1 MAMTLTEDAFIEALE
16 QANKERFDNPE
27 WEFNDAQERAI
38 RYGEGPLWV
47 IAGPGSGK
55 TEVLVSRALLLM
67 LVRDVD
73 PESIMLTTF
82 TRKAAQALE
91 ERIMER
97 LTELGYDDAVDPNRM
112 RIGTLHQLCDQ
123 IMGDYTYEEYGM
135 TQLLDDAGQDIFIRQ
150 ESDFTDLLAGNDVQ
164 DDWDA
169 IEDPIDALWMEF
181 QTVYPQYWYLSESN
195 DPSKIRA
202 AQAASQLLNRVSQ
215 YRADVDELQA
225 SDDVRL
231 RILGEAVERHRETLA
246 EESRCDFARIQEI
259 FLDFLDSES
268 GDRFVQETSE
278 TPALEHVL
286 VDEYQDTNP
295 LQQEIYFEV
304 AATMGEPNITVVGD
318 DDQALYRFRGST
330 VECLIEFQNRITNRL
345 TLDPSAVGQVQLKT
359 NYRSTPEIVE
369 WCNRYID
376 NQPLMNEP
384 GARAPGKEP
393 MIPNRPLS
401 GRADVTLLD
410 GDDEVDTAERLA
422 DVIQDLQERDYIDD
436 YSQVALIFR
445 STRELTGSGNR
456 TFVGE
461 CVHQLEE
468 VRDIDVYNPRNKSFL
483 KQPEI
488 QLALYAMARCMD
500 PGLEYGSNLWGRIPS
515 RLEEWE
521 ATFETALEATDDTEL
536 REYISDWESRVRDA
550 DGGSNLGM
558 TPLELF
564 LELVTFQPLSGW
576 ISTDPARAK
585 RLGQLSEILDSFLR
599 TTTMRYLE
607 KSTRDGEER
616 VATRLLG
623 DFYYV
628 LISYLNSVDLD
639 DPEDP
644 FDQIPAGHVQ
654 VMTTHQAKGLEF
666 PIVCVG
672 DLDSDPRSGR
682 GANTTQWLEDLLAPY
697 SGLDPVGSQADRAA
711 RDTIRRYYVSYS
723 RAEDHLVLLD
733 TGGDLS

>member
-1 MAMTLTEDAFIEALE
+1 MATTLTEDEFIQALE
-16 QANKERFDNPE
+16 RANKGRFDDPG
-27 WEFNDAQERAI
+27 WEFNEPQEQAI

-55 TEVLVSRALLLM
+55 TEVLVSRALLLL

-82 TRKAAQALE
+82 TRKAAQGLE

-97 LTELGYDDAVDPNRM
+97 VTELGYDDEVDPNRI
-112 RIGTLHQLCDQ
+112 RIGTLHQLCDE
-123 IMGDYTYEEYGM
+123 IMGDYTYEEYGL

-164 DDWDA
+164 DEWDA
-169 IEDPIDALWMEF
+169 INDHIDALWMEF
-181 QTVYPQYWYLSESN
+181 QTVYPQYWFLSEGN
-195 DPSKIRA
+195 DPNKIQA

-215 YRADVDELQA
+215 YRTEADKLQT

-268 GDRFVQETSE
+268 GDRFVNETSE
-278 TPALEHVL
+278 TPALEHML
-286 VDEYQDTNP
+286 IDEYQDTNP
-295 LQQEIYFEV
+295 LQQEIYFQL
-304 AATMGEPNITVVGD
+304 AAAMNNPNITVVGD

-330 VECLIEFQNRITNRL
+330 VECLIEFQDRITDRL
-345 TLDPSAVGQVQLKT
+345 SLDLNTVGQVQLKT

-384 GARAPGKEP
+384 GARAPGKDP
-393 MIPNRPLS
+393 MFPNRSTS
-401 GRADVTLLD
+401 GRASVALLD
-410 GDDEVDTAERLA
+410 GGSEVETAQQLA
-422 DVIQDLQERDYIDD
+422 GVVSSLRERDYIDD

-445 STRELTGSGNR
+445 STRELTDSGNR

-461 CVHQLEE
+461 CVHQLED
-468 VRDIDVYNPRNKSFL
+468 VRGIDVYNPRNKSFL
-483 KQPEI
+483 QQPEI
-488 QLALYAMARCMD
+488 QLALYAMVRCMD
-500 PGLEYGSNLWGRIPS
+500 PGLEYGSNLWGQIPS
-515 RLEEWE
+515 RLDEWE
-521 ATFETALEATDDTEL
+521 ETFEAALETADDNEL
-536 REYISDWESRVRDA
+536 KSYISDWENQVRDTDA
-550 DGGSNLGM
+550 GASLGA

-576 ISTDPARAK
+576 ISSDPARAQ

-599 TTTMRYLE
+599 TTTLRYLE

-672 DLDSDPRSGR
+672 DLDSDPRSSR

-697 SGLDPVGSQADRAA
+697 SGLDPIGTQEERAA

>member
-1 MAMTLTEDAFIEALE
+1 MVTALSEDEFIHALE
-16 QANKERFDNPE
+16 DANKERFDDPE
-27 WEFNDAQERAI
+27 WEFNDPQEHAI

-55 TEVLVSRALLLM
+55 TEVLVSRALLLL

-82 TRKAAQALE
+82 TKKAAQGLE

-97 LTELGYDDAVDPNRM
+97 LTELGYDDEVDPNRM
-112 RIGTLHQLCDQ
+112 RIGTLHQLCDE
-123 IMGDYTYEEYGM
+123 IMGDYTYEEYGL
-135 TQLLDDAGQDIFIRQ
+135 TQLLDDTGQDIFIRQ

-164 DDWDA
+164 EEWSA
-169 IEDPIDALWMEF
+169 IEEPLDALWMEF
-181 QTVYPQYWYLSESN
+181 KTVYPQYWFLSEGN
-195 DPSKIRA
+195 DPSKIQA

-215 YRADVDELQA
+215 YRADVDELQE

-259 FLDFLDSES
+259 FLDFLDSDS

-278 TPALEHVL
+278 TPALEYVL

-295 LQQEIYFEV
+295 LQQEIYFRL
-304 AATMGEPNITVVGD
+304 ASAMDQPNVTVVGD

-330 VECLIEFQNRITNRL
+330 VECLIEFQDRISERL
-345 TLDPSAVGQVQLKT
+345 GLETDTVGQVQLNA
-359 NYRSTPEIVE
+359 NYRSRPEIVE

-393 MIPNRPLS
+393 MDPARPLS
-401 GRADVTLLD
+401 GRSDVTLLR
-410 GDDEVDTAERLA
+410 GSDDVETAERLA
-422 DVIQDLQERDYIDD
+422 EVVHDLHQRDYIDD

-445 STRELTGSGNR
+445 STRELTDSGNR

-468 VRDIDVYNPRNKSFL
+468 IQGIDVYNPRNKSFL
-483 KQPEI
+483 EQPEI

-500 PGLEYGSNLWGRIPS
+500 PGLEYGSDLWGGIPS
-515 RLEEWE
+515 RLNEWE
-521 ATFETALEATDDTEL
+521 ATFEAALDATNESEL
-536 REYISDWESRVRDA
+536 KDYISEWEQRVRDA
-550 DGGSNLGM
+550 ESGSNLGV

-564 LELVTFQPLSGW
+564 LELVTFRPLSDW
-576 ISTDPARAK
+576 ISNDPARAE

-599 TTTMRYLE
+599 TTTLRYLE

-628 LISYLNSVDLD
+628 LLSYLNSVDLD

-644 FDQIPAGHVQ
+644 FDQIPDGHVQ

-672 DLDSDPRSGR
+672 DLDNDPRNGR
-682 GANTTQWLEDLLAPY
+682 GANTTQWLEDLLASY
-697 SGLDPVGSQADRAA
+697 SGLDPVGDREDRAA